1 MKIVKLLVLVMFLTA
16 GARLFQIQVVKAG
29 SFRRGKLWNMWKVP
43 VPAKRGTIYDRNG
56 RVLATDVEAYTIYVD
71 RRMIKN
77 PHAVARRFEERGIVS
92 SSVFLKRLEETRS
105 RIVTIARN
113 VDRERFRAVAS
124 IKGVFG
130 IRGWGRL
137 YPLSS
142 IGATIIGRLNVER
155 KGIAGIEASMDG
167 ILKGKDGTTTI
178 ILNLRSKEYKYIKY
192 PSGSNR
198 EPVNGKD
205 VKLTLDIDLLNILD
219 RVGRKT
225 LEKTKADRVLCVV
238 VDGLTGEIL
247 GMSDIPELGETDG
260 WVPNDLVQ
268 TEFEPGSIFKLITG
282 AAYIE
287 SRKPLDIV
295 FADENEELRFGK
307 KVIKD
312 ERKHPPYD
320 FRKSLAHSS
329 NVGFAKMGLSLGAT
343 RIYKTALRFGLFTG
357 TGILLPGEKV
367 GTSMKTRYR
376 YDFDLALASFGQG
389 FRVTPIQMLYAYGA
403 VGNNGKLMKPLIVK
417 EIIEDGKTIRRARAR
432 TIRQVLD
439 INVNEKLVS
448 YLRDVLQYGTGKL
461 ARVKG
466 LDIIGKT
473 GTGQQSTKEG
483 YKSDEYVSSF
493 IGVVGPGKAP
503 IIVGVFVFKPK
514 GYHKASYVACPA
526 FKEIVKRMINLPQ
539 YRIRFLKEVALGG

>member
-1 MKIVKLLVLVMFLTA
+1 MFLIA

-29 SFRRGKLWNMWKVP
+29 SFRRGRLWNMWNISA
-43 VPAKRGTIYDRNG
+43 PAKRGTIYDRNG

-71 RRMIKN
+71 RRMMKN
-77 PHAVARRFEERGIVS
+77 PHAVARKFEESGIIPGS
-92 SSVFLKRLEETRS
+92 KFLERLEETKS

-113 VDRERFRAVAS
+113 VEKDKFRAVAS

-130 IRGWGRL
+130 IRGWGRF
-137 YPLSS
+137 YPLGS
-142 IGATIIGRLNVER
+142 IGATIIGRLNAER
-155 KGIAGIEASMDG
+155 EGVAGIEASMDG

-178 ILNLRSKEYKYIKY
+178 ILNLRNKEYRYIKY

-198 EPVNGKD
+198 EPINGKD
-205 VKLTLDIDLLNILD
+205 IKLTLDIDLLNILD
-219 RVGRKT
+219 RVGRET
-225 LEKTKADRVLCVV
+225 FEKTNADRILCVV
-238 VDGLTGEIL
+238 ADGVTGEIL

-287 SRKPLDIV
+287 SRKFLDTV

-320 FRKSLAHSS
+320 FRKCLAHSS

-343 RIYKTALRFGLFTG
+343 RIYRTALRFGLFTR
-357 TGILLPGEKV
+357 TGVLLPGEKP
-367 GTSMKTRYR
+367 GTPMKRKYR

-403 VGNNGKLMKPLIVK
+403 VGNNGKLMKPLLVK
-417 EIIEDGKTIRRARAR
+417 EIIQDGKSIKRACPR
-432 TIRQVLD
+432 TLRQVLD

-483 YKSDEYVSSF
+483 YKSDTYVCSF

-503 IIVGVFVFKPK
+503 IVVGVFVFRPR
-514 GYHKASYVACPA
+514 GYHEASYVACPA
-526 FKEIVKRMINLPQ
+526 FREIVRRMINLPQ
-539 YRIRFLKEVALGG
+539 YRIRFLKEVAFGG